1 MTMFRMLWSGL
12 LFHRRAHLGAGLG
25 AALCAMVLSG
35 ALLVGDSLKGTLR
48 SQAEARV
55 GRVRSA
61 LLGGEK
67 LFRSQL
73 AEEVGPRTTPVL
85 MLRGSISKADGG
97 GRLNRAQVLGVD
109 GRFFELS
116 QAGERRVLGPG
127 DAAVSAAL
135 ASRLGV
141 VPEDFLVLRVEKP
154 ALFSRDAPLSGEED
168 ALESIRVRVIA
179 VLDDAHFG
187 RFSLQANQ
195 VPPATVFV
203 GLETLQNRLDVAGK
217 ANLLL
222 SESLDAEG
230 LRRAVVS
237 KWSLEDLG
245 LQKRA
250 LSDGVEVRSPR
261 VFLDPPLVAK
271 LPPGRAVLTYFVNA
285 IANEEG
291 EEGARATPYSMVT
304 AVEPG
309 SVPFVPSDLAEDEIV
324 VSNWLSE
331 DLQIEP
337 GALVELRFLVMGAHR
352 KLEEHSAHFRVRDI
366 VPSGSEG
373 WDGTWM
379 PDFPGLADAG
389 NCREWKP
396 GFALALDKIR
406 DKDEAYWKQFRGTPK
421 AFLSLRAARA
431 LWANRWGDTTA
442 LRYPRGAEPSESQVL
457 GVIRPE
463 DAGFQFVAMRERAQE
478 ATRAPVDFAGLFV
491 GFSFFLV
498 TAALVLVG
506 LLFALMVENRG
517 SEAGVLLSLG
527 WSPARVR
534 ALFLG
539 EGLVVVL
546 LGGGVGAVLGMGYTR
561 AVLYALSSVWRD
573 ATAGTQINFHAN
585 AASFVAGA
593 LGTVG
598 AALVC
603 MGWVSRR
610 IWRQPARRLL
620 AGECFSSGAA
630 FGGLEGGGHAGRSGP
645 LWMVAACSLA
655 GGGLVGGGLLLKRT
669 DPEWFFGAGMLLLIA
684 GVGFAYRMLGRLAS
698 GRVRGIRQMAWRNLG
713 RRMGRSAVLVGVL
726 ASGAFLV
733 LSVEVFRK
741 KEGSLE
747 TAAHSGTGGYA
758 LWGELSSPV
767 YEDLNQVSVRDQLGL
782 GGESVRQ
789 VTLLRKR
796 EGDEASC
803 LNLNRALEPQLLG
816 VPSLEW
822 EKRGAFRFSAAGQS
836 WAVLR
841 SPLQDGTIP
850 AVVDEATMRW
860 ALQKKVGDILMLPD
874 GRGGRARL
882 RIVAALQGSLLQ
894 GALMIEEA
902 DFVRL
907 YPDLGGYRALLVD
920 ADAQELDAVRS
931 GWSRALADRGLELV
945 RSSRRL
951 AELDAV
957 ANAYLSIFQV
967 LGGLGVLLGTLGG
980 GVVAAR
986 NIVERRSEL
995 ALL

>member
-85 MLRGSISKADGG
+85 MLRGSVAKADGG
-97 GRLNRAQVLGVD
+97 GRLNQAQVLGVD

-116 QAGERRVLGPG
+116 QAGERRALGAG

-324 VSNWLSE
+324 VSDWLSE

-337 GALVELRFLVMGAHR
+337 GSLLELRFLVMGAHR
-352 KLEEHSAHFRVRDI
+352 KLEERSAHFRVRDI

-546 LGGGVGAVLGMGYTR
+546 LGGGVGAVL
-561 AVLYALSSVWRD
+561 
-573 ATAGTQINFHAN
+573 
-585 AASFVAGA
+585 
-593 LGTVG
+593 
-598 AALVC
+598 
-603 MGWVSRR
+603 
-610 IWRQPARRLL
+610 
-620 AGECFSSGAA
+620 
-630 FGGLEGGGHAGRSGP
+630 
-645 LWMVAACSLA
+645 
-655 GGGLVGGGLLLKRT
+655 
-669 DPEWFFGAGMLLLIA
+669 
-684 GVGFAYRMLGRLAS
+684 
-698 GRVRGIRQMAWRNLG
+698 
-713 RRMGRSAVLVGVL
+713 
-726 ASGAFLV
+726 
-733 LSVEVFRK
+733 
-741 KEGSLE
+741 
-747 TAAHSGTGGYA
+747 
-758 LWGELSSPV
+758 
-767 YEDLNQVSVRDQLGL
+767 
-782 GGESVRQ
+782 
-789 VTLLRKR
+789 
-796 EGDEASC
+796 
-803 LNLNRALEPQLLG
+803 
-816 VPSLEW
+816 
-822 EKRGAFRFSAAGQS
+822 
-836 WAVLR
+836 
-841 SPLQDGTIP
+841 
-850 AVVDEATMRW
+850 
-860 ALQKKVGDILMLPD
+860 
-874 GRGGRARL
+874 
-882 RIVAALQGSLLQ
+882 
-894 GALMIEEA
+894 
-902 DFVRL
+902 
-907 YPDLGGYRALLVD
+907 
-920 ADAQELDAVRS
+920 
-931 GWSRALADRGLELV
+931 
-945 RSSRRL
+945 
-951 AELDAV
+951 
-957 ANAYLSIFQV
+957 
-967 LGGLGVLLGTLGG
+967 
-980 GVVAAR
+980 
-986 NIVERRSEL
+986 
-995 ALL
+995 